1 MHDGREEAVGVCGCR
16 QNAAHG
22 SSLKNLSTRRRRLF
36 PACIDLK
43 AHSMSKT
50 SSRQN
55 KQEHPRKPN
64 HASSPPATNSQVLFR
79 EGCCLALANRNDI
92 PPRFVSPSSQ
102 PPIPT
107 SQICSLS
114 LGRRIGFKSGH
125 HPAGVARLCGDAETT

>member
-22 SSLKNLSTRRRRLF
+22 SSLKNLSTRRRCLF

-43 AHSMSKT
+43 AHSMSRST
-50 SSRQN
+50 RSRQN

-64 HASSPPATNSQVLFR
+64 HASSPPATNSHILFW
-79 EGCCLALANRNDI
+79 EGCFLALANRNDI

-114 LGRRIGFKSGH
+114 FLGKTDRFQVRTPSCRCCKTL
-125 HPAGVARLCGDAETT
+125 R